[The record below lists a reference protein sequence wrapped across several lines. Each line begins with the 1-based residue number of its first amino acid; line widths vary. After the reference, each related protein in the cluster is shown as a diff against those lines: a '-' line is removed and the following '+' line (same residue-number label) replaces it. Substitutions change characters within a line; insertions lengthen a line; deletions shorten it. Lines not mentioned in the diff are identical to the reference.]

1 MGIIRIILISIFL
14 ILSNALLAFND
25 TITVDNSKYIKYE
38 VKVGD
43 SMNSIANF
51 FGISID
57 KIIKSNETGFELYL
71 NQVLFIPIKSSSNI
85 SAQDNIFKSN
95 KEFDIALL
103 LPFYKNLNDTMV
115 ASFEDKK
122 EADKI
127 ILNKSQMAL
136 QFMQGVLLSLDSLNK
151 LGVKINLI
159 VHDTRNDSLQIEEI
173 VKSKSL
179 DTVDVIIGPIYS
191 KNLQIISNYY
201 GKDNDK
207 IIISPLSRSIDFLKN
222 NKSI

>member
-1 MGIIRIILISIFL
+1 
-14 ILSNALLAFND
+14 LL
-25 TITVDNSKYIKYE
+25 
-38 VKVGD
+38 
-43 SMNSIANF
+43 NF

-122 EADKI
+122 EA
-127 ILNKSQMAL
+127 
-136 QFMQGVLLSLDSLNK
+136 
-151 LGVKINLI
+151 
-159 VHDTRNDSLQIEEI
+159 E
-173 VKSKSL
+173 
-179 DTVDVIIGPIYS
+179 
-191 KNLQIISNYY
+191 
-201 GKDNDK
+201 
-207 IIISPLSRSIDFLKN
+207 
-222 NKSI
+222 

>member
-71 NQVLFIPIKSSSNI
+71 NQVLFIPIKSSSNTT
-85 SAQDNIFKSN
+85 KKLLER
-95 KEFDIALL
+95 KE
-103 LPFYKNLNDTMV
+103 
-115 ASFEDKK
+115 
-122 EADKI
+122 
-127 ILNKSQMAL
+127 
-136 QFMQGVLLSLDSLNK
+136 
-151 LGVKINLI
+151 
-159 VHDTRNDSLQIEEI
+159 
-173 VKSKSL
+173 KSK
-179 DTVDVIIGPIYS
+179 
-191 KNLQIISNYY
+191 
-201 GKDNDK
+201 
-207 IIISPLSRSIDFLKN
+207 
-222 NKSI
+222 KSC

>member
-25 TITVDNSKYIKYE
+25 TINLDNSKYIKYE

-85 SAQDNIFKSN
+85 S
-95 KEFDIALL
+95 
-103 LPFYKNLNDTMV
+103 
-115 ASFEDKK
+115 
-122 EADKI
+122 
-127 ILNKSQMAL
+127 
-136 QFMQGVLLSLDSLNK
+136 
-151 LGVKINLI
+151 
-159 VHDTRNDSLQIEEI
+159 R
-173 VKSKSL
+173 
-179 DTVDVIIGPIYS
+179 
-191 KNLQIISNYY
+191 
-201 GKDNDK
+201 
-207 IIISPLSRSIDFLKN
+207 RC
-222 NKSI
+222 